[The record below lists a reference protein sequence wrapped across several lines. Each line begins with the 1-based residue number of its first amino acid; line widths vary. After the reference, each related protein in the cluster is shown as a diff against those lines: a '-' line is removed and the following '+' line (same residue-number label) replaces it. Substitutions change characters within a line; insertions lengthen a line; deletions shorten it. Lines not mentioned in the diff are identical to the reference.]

1 MTPEERA
8 AAITA
13 RLDEWTYDS
22 YDGDEEYAGREVND
36 DKLEALIAE
45 AIRSAVADRT
55 EACAR
60 IAYGDPE
67 RFDWPYYGD
76 VRDIA
81 AAIRALD
88 AADERPDVD
97 AAPPAQDARQDGS
110 FPAGRGGVEK
120 GGE

>member
-1 MTPEERA
+1 VTPEERA
-8 AAITA
+8 AQADQGCRHCDWICP
-13 RLDEWTYDS
+13 EC
-22 YDGDEEYAGREVND
+22 V
-36 DKLEALIAE
+36 AE